1 MTERN
6 TMKLIPANAY
16 TPGFDGLKTLVLDN
30 TADPLSADFAADL
43 SGVQV
48 VELQFPKGADGRA
61 FSQAYLLRRR
71 LGFKGTIRATGD
83 FIIDQVLHMSRTG
96 FDEAVLREDQDLAT
110 AQRILSQFAQ
120 FYQGDA
126 VNTAPL
132 FVKPF
137 AKAA

>member
-1 MTERN
+1 
-6 TMKLIPANAY
+6 MKLIPAQAY
-16 TPGFDGLKTLVLDN
+16 TASPDTLVLDN
-30 TADPLSADFAADL
+30 TADPLTVDL
-43 SGVQV
+43 TGVQV
-48 VELQFPKGADGRA
+48 VELQFPKFADGRA

-71 LGFKGTIRATGD
+71 REFKGIIRATGT

-110 AQRILSQFAQ
+110 AERILAQFDE

-132 FVKPF
+132 F

>member
-1 MTERN
+1 
-6 TMKLIPANAY
+6 MKLIPAQDYQASPN
-16 TPGFDGLKTLVLDN
+16 TLVLDN
-30 TADPLSADFAADL
+30 TADPLTVDL
-43 SGVQV
+43 NSVQV
-48 VELQFPKGADGRA
+48 VELQFPKFADGRA

-71 LGFKGTIRATGD
+71 REFKGIIRATGT

-110 AQRILSQFAQ
+110 AQRILAQFGA

-132 FVKPF
+132 FAKPL

>member
-1 MTERN
+1 
-6 TMKLIPANAY
+6 MKLIPAQNYQAS
-16 TPGFDGLKTLVLDN
+16 PNTLVLDN
-30 TADPLSADFAADL
+30 TADPLTVDL
-43 SGVQV
+43 HGVQV
-48 VELQFPKGADGRA
+48 VELHFPKFADGRA

-71 LGFKGTIRATGD
+71 REFKGIIRATGT

-110 AQRILSQFAQ
+110 AERILAQFGA

-132 FVKPF
+132 F

>member
-1 MTERN
+1 
-6 TMKLIPANAY
+6 MKLIPAQDYTANAN
-16 TPGFDGLKTLVLDN
+16 TLVLDN
-30 TADPLSADFAADL
+30 TADPLTVDL
-43 SGVQV
+43 NGVQV
-48 VELQFPKGADGRA
+48 VELQFPKFADGRA

-71 LGFKGTIRATGD
+71 RDFKGIIRATGT

-110 AQRILSQFAQ
+110 AQRILAQFDA

-126 VNTAPL
+126 VNTTPL
-132 FVKPF
+132 F

>member
-1 MTERN
+1 
-6 TMKLIPANAY
+6 MKLIPAQDHIASAN
-16 TPGFDGLKTLVLDN
+16 TLVLDN
-30 TADPLSADFAADL
+30 TADPLTVDL
-43 SGVQV
+43 TGVQV
-48 VELQFPKGADGRA
+48 VELQFPKFADGRA

-71 LGFKGTIRATGD
+71 REFKGIIRATGT
-83 FIIDQVLHMSRTG
+83 FIIDQVLHMQRTG

-110 AQRILSQFAQ
+110 AQRILAQFGA

-132 FVKPF
+132 FAKPL

>member
-1 MTERN
+1 
-6 TMKLIPANAY
+6 MKLIPAQDYVASPN
-16 TPGFDGLKTLVLDN
+16 TLVLDN
-30 TADPLSADFAADL
+30 TADPLTVDL
-43 SGVQV
+43 TGVQV
-48 VELQFPKGADGRA
+48 VELQFPKFADGRA

-71 LGFKGTIRATGD
+71 REFKGIIRATGT

-110 AQRILSQFAQ
+110 AERILAQFGA

-132 FVKPF
+132 F

>member
-1 MTERN
+1 
-6 TMKLIPANAY
+6 MKLIPAQDYQASPN
-16 TPGFDGLKTLVLDN
+16 TLVLDN
-30 TADPLSADFAADL
+30 TADPLTVDL

-48 VELQFPKGADGRA
+48 VELQFPKFADGRA

-71 LGFKGTIRATGD
+71 REFKGIIRATGT
-83 FIIDQVLHMSRTG
+83 FIIDQVLHMQRTG

-110 AQRILSQFAQ
+110 AQRILAQFGA

-132 FVKPF
+132 FAKPL

>member
-1 MTERN
+1 
-6 TMKLIPANAY
+6 MKLISAQDYTAGAN
-16 TPGFDGLKTLVLDN
+16 TLVLDN
-30 TADPLSADFAADL
+30 TADPLTVDL
-43 SGVQV
+43 NGVQV

-71 LGFKGTIRATGD
+71 REFKGIIRATGT

-96 FDEAVLREDQDLAT
+96 FDEAVLREDQDQDLAS
-110 AQRILSQFAQ
+110 AQRILAQFGA

-132 FVKPF
+132 F

>member
-1 MTERN
+1 
-6 TMKLIPANAY
+6 MKLIPAKDY
-16 TPGFDGLKTLVLDN
+16 TASANTLVLDN
-30 TADPLSADFAADL
+30 TADPLTVDL
-43 SGVQV
+43 NGVQV

-71 LGFKGTIRATGD
+71 REFKGIIRATGT

-96 FDEAVLREDQDLAT
+96 FDEAVLREDQDLAS
-110 AQRILSQFAQ
+110 AQRILAQFGA

-132 FVKPF
+132 F